1 MYTYTT
7 VIKLW
12 RINTVK
18 HWHTH
23 NTDKF
28 KEQYSRTSDKN
39 AANKANIDQ
48 HEDITVKS
56 GDLYAANNDKDYPN
70 RE

>member
-1 MYTYTT
+1 
-7 VIKLW
+7 L
-12 RINTVK
+12 
-18 HWHTH
+18 
-23 NTDKF
+23 

-56 GDLYAANNDKDYPN
+56 GDLYEANNDKDDSN